1 LNLVI
6 LHGRLARDPDCR
18 TTPGGKRYCRFPVA
32 VDRPPTKDGE
42 RKADFPGV
50 VAWERTAD
58 FVEKYFH
65 KGKEIIVTGRLQ
77 TGSYEKDGTK
87 FYTTD
92 VIADRI
98 EFCGSGGVQK
108 NDDVSA
114 PDGATVTDDDIPF

>member
-6 LHGRLARDPDCR
+6 LHGRVARDIEIR

-58 FVEKYFH
+58 FIEKYFH

-77 TGSYEKDGTK
+77 TGSYEKDDGSK
-87 FYTTD
+87 VYTTD
-92 VIADRI
+92 VVADRI
-98 EFCGSGGVQK
+98 EFCGSGGGR
-108 NDDVSA
+108 NAAGGDNS
-114 PDGATVTDDDIPF
+114 TDDDIPF